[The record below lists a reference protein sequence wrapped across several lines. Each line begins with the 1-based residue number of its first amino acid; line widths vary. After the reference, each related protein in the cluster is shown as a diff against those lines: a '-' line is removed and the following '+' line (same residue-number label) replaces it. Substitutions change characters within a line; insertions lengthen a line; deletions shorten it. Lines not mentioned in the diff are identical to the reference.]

1 MVLKN
6 KDLKIREY
14 DISIPEVKF
23 CKKATHVFKNYRE
36 LFLDPLHFPRYKI
49 PLYSMAFRENFG
61 AVMGGF
67 RKKHLVVGVELFVAD
82 PS

>member
-1 MVLKN
+1 MGIGQPCNWSDVAMRSLMH
-6 KDLKIREY
+6 LER
-14 DISIPEVKF
+14 
-23 CKKATHVFKNYRE
+23 NYRE

-67 RKKHLVVGVELFVAD
+67 RKKNLVVGVELFVAD